1 MKKSEA
7 LKILGLTDGASDD
20 AIKSAHR
27 KKVRENHPDQFAQNT
42 AKHAEAEEK
51 TKLINEARDVLL
63 SRKWDPEF
71 DPRRAGASNPYATPY
86 GGASYGRPSQGSS
99 SDPFADWPFG
109 AGWVWTS
116 WDDTRQTGTTGGG
129 SRPGAGDPFSPFSS
143 PFGTTFYAETTVTQT
158 PQEMLKEA
166 TEELKTEALAVGV
179 KVALMVLLSLTGNP
193 ATGVFIYV
201 LGSLFMYFRRMG
213 GCGWIFDRSPCSCC
227 SAPGCSYSCPA
238 PEPPSRSAWASR
250 FCSRC
255 TTTSRACAKPGKTI
269 SGRRRPPRKSRWLP
283 VICPQRW
290 RKVAGVPS
298 MQTFKTARSHRRRT
312 L

>member
-109 AGWVWTS
+109 TGWVWTS

-129 SRPGAGDPFSPFSS
+129 ARPGAGDPFSPFSS

-158 PQEMLKEA
+158 PQEVLKEA
-166 TEELKTEALAVGV
+166 TEELKTEAIAVGV

-213 GCGWIFDRSPCSCC
+213 GCGWILIIPVLMLFGPWLFVLMPRAG
-227 SAPGCSYSCPA
+227 APISLGLSIALLFALYYDITRLR
-238 PEPPSRSAWASR
+238 EAWKAYQK
-250 FCSRC
+250 
-255 TTTSRACAKPGKTI
+255 AKK
-269 SGRRRPPRKSRWLP
+269 
-283 VICPQRW
+283 
-290 RKVAGVPS
+290 A
-298 MQTFKTARSHRRRT
+298 AA
-312 L
+312 

>member
-99 SDPFADWPFG
+99 NDPFADWPFG

-116 WDDTRQTGTTGGG
+116 WDDTRQTGTTGG
-129 SRPGAGDPFSPFSS
+129 SARPGADSPFSS
-143 PFGTTFYAETTVTQT
+143 PFGTAFYAETTVTQT
-158 PQEMLKEA
+158 PQEALREA
-166 TEELKTEALAVGV
+166 TENLKAEALAVGV
-179 KVALMVLLSLTGNP
+179 KAALMVLLSLAGNP
-193 ATGVFIYV
+193 ATGVFVYV

-213 GCGWIFDRSPCSCC
+213 GCAWILVIPVLMLFGPWLFVLMPRAG
-227 SAPGCSYSCPA
+227 APISLGLSIALLFALYYDITRLR
-238 PEPPSRSAWASR
+238 EDWKEYQK
-250 FCSRC
+250 
-255 TTTSRACAKPGKTI
+255 AKK
-269 SGRRRPPRKSRWLP
+269 
-283 VICPQRW
+283 
-290 RKVAGVPS
+290 AG
-298 MQTFKTARSHRRRT
+298 A
-312 L
+312 

>member
-116 WDDTRQTGTTGGG
+116 WDDTRQTGTTGGS

-201 LGSLFMYFRRMG
+201 LGSLFMHFRRMG
-213 GCGWIFDRSPCSCC
+213 GCGWILIIPVLMLFGPWLFVLMPRAG
-227 SAPGCSYSCPA
+227 APISLGLGIALLFALYYDITRLR
-238 PEPPSRSAWASR
+238 EAWKDYQ
-250 FCSRC
+250 
-255 TTTSRACAKPGKTI
+255 RAKKA
-269 SGRRRPPRKSRWLP
+269 
-283 VICPQRW
+283 
-290 RKVAGVPS
+290 A
-298 MQTFKTARSHRRRT
+298 A
-312 L
+312 

>member
-99 SDPFADWPFG
+99 GDPFADWPFG
-109 AGWVWTS
+109 TGWVWTS

-129 SRPGAGDPFSPFSS
+129 ARPDAGDPFSPFSS

-158 PQEMLKEA
+158 PQEVLKEA
-166 TEELKTEALAVGV
+166 TEELKTEAIAVGV

-213 GCGWIFDRSPCSCC
+213 GCGWILIIPVLMLFGPWLFVLMPRAG
-227 SAPGCSYSCPA
+227 APISLGLSIALLFALYYDITRLR
-238 PEPPSRSAWASR
+238 EAWKAYQK
-250 FCSRC
+250 
-255 TTTSRACAKPGKTI
+255 AKK
-269 SGRRRPPRKSRWLP
+269 
-283 VICPQRW
+283 
-290 RKVAGVPS
+290 A
-298 MQTFKTARSHRRRT
+298 AA
-312 L
+312 